1 MVRSQCFARIRL
13 KTCLNYCL
21 FSKVVNNENNQYS
34 QAANG
39 EWPHGHLD
47 RSHRRHPAI
56 ESGTV
61 ARAPVLLRPF
71 MPDGVD
77 LIQPAGPDRTGIRSS
92 CASPTLARHTGGRRE
107 RPRRACACYRGSGL
121 DRLFPTQTLAAV
133 KHERGGSWHC
143 RCGRLTTSRVCF
155 LTGTET

>member
-1 MVRSQCFARIRL
+1 M
-13 KTCLNYCL
+13 KTYLNYCL
-21 FSKVVNNENNQYS
+21 FSKVVNDENNQYS

-71 MPDGVD
+71 TPDGVD
-77 LIQPAGPDRTGIRSS
+77 LIQPAGPDALEFVPVVPCPHRHAIPAAG
-92 CASPTLARHTGGRRE
+92 ANGLGELAPAIAGRDWID
-107 RPRRACACYRGSGL
+107 G
-121 DRLFPTQTLAAV
+121 FPTQTLAAV
-133 KHERGGSWHC
+133 NHERGGSWHY
-143 RCGRLTTSRVCF
+143 RCGWLTTSQVCF